1 MGNKL
6 LAIKGHSTRGREVI
20 QILEMLGGNDGIL
33 GGGNTNYIYYIKP
46 SCNYIQIEHI
56 HNYNLNNF
64 VIFTLEEFLEKYPYK
79 VGDKVLLNNQVK
91 VIKGVGWDSKNNEV
105 IYTLET
111 NINGVNT
118 QYQVFNYDLQPY
130 KEEDDD
136 TKIYTDNAVDN
147 DSQTD
152 KTEKERAIDC
162 IRLAIELSSDGGIMP
177 FTEKEYELMYRF
189 LDEISKEFI

>member
-1 MGNKL
+1 MKNKK
-6 LAIKGHSTRGREVI
+6 LAILGHPTRGKEVI
-20 QILEMLGGNDGIL
+20 EILEMLSGEKSLFHGI
-33 GGGNTNYIYYIKP
+33 NSESCYYLQ
-46 SCNYIQIEHI
+46 NGI
-56 HNYNLNNF
+56 HFINVEDVAWFEPNNF

-130 KEEDDD
+130 KEE
-136 TKIYTDNAVDN
+136 IYTDLAVDN

-162 IRLAIELSSDGGIMP
+162 IRLAIELAGDGGTMP